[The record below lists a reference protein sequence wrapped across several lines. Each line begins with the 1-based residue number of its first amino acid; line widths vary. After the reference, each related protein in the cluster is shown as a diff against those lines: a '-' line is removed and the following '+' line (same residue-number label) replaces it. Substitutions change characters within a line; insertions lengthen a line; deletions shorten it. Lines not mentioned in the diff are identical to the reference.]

1 MGIAHKKFELKIE
14 ELKMA
19 LNEML
24 ITSTQQQKKVWP
36 LKPTCK
42 SHKIKSA
49 QLFFQ
54 ALRGLIIFYSLAVFN
69 WVLIL
74 FEVYPR

>member
-24 ITSTQQQKKVWP
+24 ITSTQQ
-36 LKPTCK
+36 
-42 SHKIKSA
+42 
-49 QLFFQ
+49 
-54 ALRGLIIFYSLAVFN
+54 
-69 WVLIL
+69 
-74 FEVYPR
+74 